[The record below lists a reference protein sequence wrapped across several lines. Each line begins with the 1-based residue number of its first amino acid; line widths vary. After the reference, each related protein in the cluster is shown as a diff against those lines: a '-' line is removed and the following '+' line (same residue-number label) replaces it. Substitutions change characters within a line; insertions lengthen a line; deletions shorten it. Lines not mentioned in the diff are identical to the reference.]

1 MLRKL
6 TLLCALCLLSS
17 PAFGTE
23 ADFEKRMARGV
34 AALDAGNPALA
45 QEEFRAAIKE
55 HPGDSEAALY
65 LAIALNRADDPA
77 AESALKTAL
86 RLEPGN
92 PRINLELGTFY
103 YNHKMYD
110 ESGDYLEN
118 LLVLKP
124 DPEMKAA
131 AEGYLANIHSQN
143 GGKRWGA
150 TLMGGMQY
158 DSNVPLVADGVQLP
172 VGIERR
178 GDWRGVLN
186 LGLNGVAI
194 RDSQQELTGSY
205 SLYQTL
211 HVHLTDFNLTQNLL
225 DVSYKRR
232 ISPLLSAKV
241 SGGFESILL
250 GGNQFVN
257 GFTITPGLLATIRE
271 GMTTGL
277 EYRFR
282 NSYFKNSDTFPSN
295 TDRDGV
301 THSIILSHRQPV
313 SETINLRLGYTFER
327 ENTKVSAW
335 SSNSHRGSAGLAVS
349 LPSSLLLDI
358 YMDAATRKYDEIL
371 TGATE
376 VRSDTTF
383 SGAASVTWQASDRL
397 GVSAGYHY
405 TNNASNITG
414 YEYSRGITSIM
425 FQGRY

>member
-1 MLRKL
+1 
-6 TLLCALCLLSS
+6 
-17 PAFGTE
+17 
-23 ADFEKRMARGV
+23 
-34 AALDAGNPALA
+34 
-45 QEEFRAAIKE
+45 
-55 HPGDSEAALY
+55 
-65 LAIALNRADDPA
+65 
-77 AESALKTAL
+77 
-86 RLEPGN
+86 
-92 PRINLELGTFY
+92 
-103 YNHKMYD
+103 
-110 ESGDYLEN
+110 
-118 LLVLKP
+118 
-124 DPEMKAA
+124 
-131 AEGYLANIHSQN
+131 
-143 GGKRWGA
+143 
-150 TLMGGMQY
+150 
-158 DSNVPLVADGVQLP
+158 VPLTANADQLP
-172 VGIERR
+172 VGIDRK

-211 HVHLTDFNLTQNLL
+211 HVNLTDFNLTQNLF

-232 ISPLLSAKV
+232 ISPLLLAKV
-241 SGGFESILL
+241 NGGFESILL

-257 GFTITPGLLATIRE
+257 GYTITPGLLASIQE

-282 NSYFKNSDTFPSN
+282 DSYFKNSDMFPTN

-313 SETINLRLGYTFER
+313 SATINLRLGYTFDR
-327 ENTKVSAW
+327 DSTKVNAW
-335 SSNSHRGSAGLAVS
+335 SSNSHRGTAGLAVS
-349 LPSSLLLDI
+349 LPNSLLLDVS
-358 YMDAATRKYDEIL
+358 MDAATRKYDEIL

-383 SGAASVTWQASDRL
+383 SGAASVTWQASERL

-414 YEYSRGITSIM
+414 YEYNRSITSIM